1 MKYVVFSD
9 VHGNLDALDAV
20 LDHAAGDNPGYYLCL
35 GDIIGY
41 GADPNECI
49 DRLRSL
55 PNCVCLKGNHDA
67 AAVDE
72 SERTFFH
79 EVALAGIR
87 FTERELT
94 DDNMAYL
101 RDLPYTFE
109 ADPVLMAVHASPF
122 RPEQWEY
129 VLDQSGAARAF
140 ASMGGRRVAFI
151 GHSHAPVIFSDDGVA
166 VRFVPGTEQMLD
178 VASRRYVI
186 NVGSVGQPRDGNPDA
201 SYVIYD
207 DEDHSVRILRVQYD
221 REKAAEKI
229 LKAGLPPVLA
239 ERLLVGY

>member
-9 VHGNLDALDAV
+9 VHGNLDALEAV
-20 LDHAAGDNPGYYLCL
+20 LGHARGENVGGYLCL
-35 GDIIGY
+35 GDVIGY
-41 GADPNECI
+41 GANPNECVE
-49 DRLRSL
+49 RLKSL
-55 PNCVCLKGNHDA
+55 DGCVCLKGNHDA
-67 AAVDE
+67 AVADE
-72 SERTFFH
+72 RERTFFH
-79 EVALAGIR
+79 EVALEGIR

-94 DDNMAYL
+94 EENMRFL
-101 RDLPYTFE
+101 RSLEYIYE
-109 ADPVLMAVHASPF
+109 KGELMAVHASPF
-122 RPEQWEY
+122 RPESWEY

-140 ASMGGRRVAFI
+140 ASMGERRVAFI
-151 GHSHAPVIFSDDGVA
+151 GHSHAPVVFCDDGIA
-166 VRFVPGTEQMLD
+166 ERFIPGEPHVLDTER
-178 VASRRYVI
+178 RRYVV

-207 DEDHSVRILRVQYD
+207 DETRTAKIFRVQYD